1 VLLGLL
7 TAGGTLTLYYDFI
20 PRSHHML
27 RTQVFGDIE
36 DILYTALKRQ
46 GSLRH
51 PKRQYA
57 MWVRQVQG
65 HRLIDV
71 IFKQRDDRGNYST
84 VARAREA
91 HIHFVSERNVI
102 SVEMSYV
109 NTFSENGVGAF
120 FQDETQ
126 EVPVPT
132 DLLGPNYL
140 QRPSDLSWEGL
151 LQRRQEVADE
161 VRQAAENAEHPPVP
175 PDAPPELAQDMAK
188 AFRNLLPVKQR
199 EQHVIEVELYMR
211 PALAVGCLCFALIG
225 GPVGIWFSRAD
236 YLSAFVSC
244 FLPTV
249 FVYYPLLLCGTNLAK
264 DGRIPPAVGLWAA
277 NAAVG
282 GAAVVLYW
290 RLLRR

>member
-1 VLLGLL
+1 
-7 TAGGTLTLYYDFI
+7 
-20 PRSHHML
+20 
-27 RTQVFGDIE
+27 
-36 DILYTALKRQ
+36 
-46 GSLRH
+46 
-51 PKRQYA
+51 
-57 MWVRQVQG
+57 
-65 HRLIDV
+65 
-71 IFKQRDDRGNYST
+71 
-84 VARAREA
+84 
-91 HIHFVSERNVI
+91 
-102 SVEMSYV
+102 
-109 NTFSENGVGAF
+109 
-120 FQDETQ
+120 
-126 EVPVPT
+126 
-132 DLLGPNYL
+132 
-140 QRPSDLSWEGL
+140 
-151 LQRRQEVADE
+151 
-161 VRQAAENAEHPPVP
+161 
-175 PDAPPELAQDMAK
+175 MAK